1 MENLIPVVNKLLDVF
16 CAVGANPLD
25 LPQIVVVG
33 SQSSGKSSVLESIVG
48 RDFLPR
54 GKGIVTRRPLILQ
67 LRYTA
72 PPNAE
77 AGSTSAGASASASSA
92 PSSPSSNPDDF
103 AAAEEWGEF
112 GHKPGHKFT
121 DFDEIRREIVRETK
135 AEAGGQKAVSDKPI
149 NLKIFSPQVLDLT
162 LVDLPGITKVAVE
175 GQPQDIERRVRDMC
189 LRYISRPNSIIL
201 AVTAGTTD
209 IANSDAL
216 KLARK
221 VDPEGTRTVG
231 VITKL
236 DQLGEGSDALDVLTG
251 KVIPLRKGYIGVVNR
266 SQQDILT
273 HKSMQYARE
282 KERAFFAS
290 VPAYNGIRDRLGIP
304 HLSATLNVLLMQHI
318 RECLP
323 KIKQTVTSMLAN
335 IHRELD
341 GLGTNILATDRAGQ
355 GRLLL
360 SVISNFAS
368 SFSKAIEGRS
378 SNRDEMLTEL
388 YGGARISY
396 IFHEIFGTT
405 INTRDHL
412 VGLSDDDIRTAIR
425 NATGPRPALFVPEV
439 SFELLVRRQIAQLE
453 LPGLQCV
460 EMVFDEL
467 NMLTA
472 KSATP
477 EMIRFSVLRE
487 RVIECV
493 TDLLRQRLRPTKEMV
508 VSLIQLELSYINT
521 NHPDFI
527 GGSRAIAEL
536 MARMQQEAAEQA
548 AAQQQQQQ
556 QQQAQAGKTD
566 AATPLPRNN
575 RAGAGVG
582 LGRSGPGPASSI
594 QSSSPA
600 MNSLMLRQDE
610 QVQQQEEVQ
619 SVTASFSS
627 SATAQQ
633 GAAIRGLRLPQIPRA
648 VRLRSTES
656 AVPDI
661 SDREKI
667 EVEIIKSLVHSY
679 YAIVRKNFVDL
690 VPKAVMAL
698 LVNHAKDNVQSELV
712 RNLYRE
718 ELFDDLLRE
727 TDDITKRRR
736 NAMEM
741 QALLQRASEIINE
754 VRDFKV

>member
-273 HKSMQYARE
+273 HKR
-282 KERAFFAS
+282 
-290 VPAYNGIRDRLGIP
+290 
-304 HLSATLNVLLMQHI
+304 
-318 RECLP
+318 
-323 KIKQTVTSMLAN
+323 
-335 IHRELD
+335 
-341 GLGTNILATDRAGQ
+341 
-355 GRLLL
+355 
-360 SVISNFAS
+360 
-368 SFSKAIEGRS
+368 
-378 SNRDEMLTEL
+378 
-388 YGGARISY
+388 
-396 IFHEIFGTT
+396 
-405 INTRDHL
+405 
-412 VGLSDDDIRTAIR
+412 
-425 NATGPRPALFVPEV
+425 
-439 SFELLVRRQIAQLE
+439 
-453 LPGLQCV
+453 
-460 EMVFDEL
+460 
-467 NMLTA
+467 
-472 KSATP
+472 
-477 EMIRFSVLRE
+477 
-487 RVIECV
+487 
-493 TDLLRQRLRPTKEMV
+493 
-508 VSLIQLELSYINT
+508 
-521 NHPDFI
+521 
-527 GGSRAIAEL
+527 
-536 MARMQQEAAEQA
+536 
-548 AAQQQQQQ
+548 
-556 QQQAQAGKTD
+556 
-566 AATPLPRNN
+566 
-575 RAGAGVG
+575 
-582 LGRSGPGPASSI
+582 
-594 QSSSPA
+594 
-600 MNSLMLRQDE
+600 
-610 QVQQQEEVQ
+610 
-619 SVTASFSS
+619 
-627 SATAQQ
+627 
-633 GAAIRGLRLPQIPRA
+633 
-648 VRLRSTES
+648 
-656 AVPDI
+656 
-661 SDREKI
+661 
-667 EVEIIKSLVHSY
+667 
-679 YAIVRKNFVDL
+679 
-690 VPKAVMAL
+690 
-698 LVNHAKDNVQSELV
+698 
-712 RNLYRE
+712 
-718 ELFDDLLRE
+718 
-727 TDDITKRRR
+727 
-736 NAMEM
+736 
-741 QALLQRASEIINE
+741 
-754 VRDFKV
+754 